1 MDLLRVLKG
10 GMTPSLLVLVVCA
23 GCAGQS
29 PSAQR
34 YEELAILP
42 PSKVDSGNQYASVVV
57 LTRVSDQQPY
67 CSGVLI
73 SPRLV
78 LTAAHCVCK
87 TNKAGKNRETFVRD
101 ASLCERQA
109 AVRTAVYGSTRTGDK
124 EVSEPY
130 LGEVIPHPDFRVVL
144 ETIELEEVSA
154 EGNKRKNT
162 RLVVVEREAD
172 LAVVRLDQP
181 VGGSVSYASLHP
193 QDVAT
198 TQSITVTG
206 FGADEVN
213 VRGECQYK
221 DPRPTRRF
229 GSNTVTEKAPTG
241 KTFKIEKAGALS
253 ACGDSGGGAFVQGKL
268 IGILSTA
275 LMGESSTYTD
285 LRYYT
290 QWIDGVVKQT

>member
-1 MDLLRVLKG
+1 MALLRALTG
-10 GMTPSLLVLVVCA
+10 WMTSSTLVLLVCT
-23 GCAGQS
+23 GCAGQA
-29 PSAQR
+29 PTAQR

-42 PSKVDSGNQYASVVV
+42 PSKVDSANQYSSVVV
-57 LTRVSDQQPY
+57 LTRVNDQQPY

-73 SPRLV
+73 RPQLV

-87 TNKAGKNRETFVRD
+87 THKRGKAPKTFVRD

-109 AVRTAVYGSTRTGDK
+109 AVRTAVYGSNRAGGK

-144 ETIELEEVSA
+144 EDIEVEEAGAV
-154 EGNKRKNT
+154 GNNRKAT

-172 LAVVRLDQP
+172 LAFVRLDQP
-181 VGGSVSYASLHP
+181 VAGIVSYAALHS
-193 QDVAT
+193 QDVAA
-198 TQSITVTG
+198 TQPITVTG

-213 VRGECQYK
+213 VQGECQYR

-229 GSNTVTEKAPTG
+229 GSNTVTEKAPNG
-241 KTFKIEKAGALS
+241 KTFKIERTGALS

-290 QWIDGVVKQT
+290 PWIEGVVTKI